1 MSVGENIRQA
11 RTQKNITQKEL
22 GEKLGGI
29 PQQQIGR
36 WENGKS
42 TPKLDT
48 IKKIATALEVSM
60 TDLIGTVGNIAETSA
75 STMESAVEN
84 ISETIIDIS
93 TKMQMLSKDEKA
105 LIYNYQKLNNIGKN
119 EARKRVHELT
129 EIPRYTQKEMP
140 DKRDK

>member
-105 LIYNYQKLNNIGKN
+105 LIYDLSLI
-119 EARKRVHELT
+119 H
-129 EIPRYTQKEMP
+129 I
-140 DKRDK
+140 

>member
-1 MSVGENIRQA
+1 
-11 RTQKNITQKEL
+11 
-22 GEKLGGI
+22 
-29 PQQQIGR
+29 
-36 WENGKS
+36 
-42 TPKLDT
+42 
-48 IKKIATALEVSM
+48 
-60 TDLIGTVGNIAETSA
+60 
-75 STMESAVEN
+75 MESAVEN

-105 LIYNYQKLNNIGKN
+105 LIYDYQKLNNIGKN